1 MILLFL
7 WASTN
12 QSVKYMQW
20 IQQFFRKKILADLR
34 MFRQIRSLLPT
45 RNVGYIR
52 NPARKQKRLRDKILS
67 ESMKI
72 SPMTPMEKSRS
83 DFKSKRNRFGVTIE
97 TNKVDHRQFGVDDRW
112 KNLSKSDRKNP
123 YKVSFKTTNFF
134 NLTLTLSYIYRD

>member
-1 MILLFL
+1 
-7 WASTN
+7 
-12 QSVKYMQW
+12 
-20 IQQFFRKKILADLR
+20 
-34 MFRQIRSLLPT
+34 MFRQIRSLLPI

-123 YKVSFKTTNFF
+123 YKVRFNTTNVFQF
-134 NLTLTLSYIYRD
+134 NPHAVEFKISITQ

>member
-1 MILLFL
+1 
-7 WASTN
+7 
-12 QSVKYMQW
+12 
-20 IQQFFRKKILADLR
+20 
-34 MFRQIRSLLPT
+34 MFRQITSLLSI

-97 TNKVDHRQFGVDDRW
+97 TNKVDHRQIGVDDRW

-123 YKVSFKTTNFF
+123 YKVRFDT
-134 NLTLTLSYIYRD
+134 TLTSRLSERTQVVRLSNFLEDILHPKI

>member
-1 MILLFL
+1 
-7 WASTN
+7 
-12 QSVKYMQW
+12 
-20 IQQFFRKKILADLR
+20 
-34 MFRQIRSLLPT
+34 MFRQIRSLLPI

-52 NPARKQKRLRDKILS
+52 NPTRKQKRLRDKILS

-123 YKVSFKTTNFF
+123 YKVRFKTTNSF
-134 NLTLTLSYIYRD
+134 NLTPTLWNSKFQ

>member
-1 MILLFL
+1 
-7 WASTN
+7 
-12 QSVKYMQW
+12 
-20 IQQFFRKKILADLR
+20 
-34 MFRQIRSLLPT
+34 MFRQIRSLLPI

-97 TNKVDHRQFGVDDRW
+97 TNKVDHRQIGVDDRW

-123 YKVSFKTTNFF
+123 YRVRFNQEMFF
-134 NLTLTLSYIYRD
+134 NLTTLLSEFKFKNLSILIGSSCRR